1 MDDYNALISAKILDG
16 YEGMI
21 DTVPQP
27 QMLGGKRMR
36 NFVLPASTEYDYP
49 GTLSVGTTDGKY
61 AQTLGGAF
69 FRDFNKGFPMED
81 LAGGASHCEMEGGAY
96 YIGADGKVHSSGQI
110 PIGMPRRVGGRV
122 PKALRDI
129 GKVAVPVAKDL
140 GMTLAKEGIKEGV
153 KSYAKSGG
161 RVPKALRD
169 VGKVAMPI
177 AKDLGMTLAKEGIK
191 EGVKSYA
198 KSGGRRRR
206 KSNILKSVGKVMGS
220 VGRELVPVAKDVF
233 HDVIVPEGKKAL
245 RDYIRA
251 SLKAKP
257 SEASDETA
265 VGKGRKPRMTKK
277 MMMGADPSTYTPQH
291 LLAEGGVLIRN
302 EPGEFHS
309 SVYPPALASYAHSF
323 PKGKDAFGRGR
334 DPAKPKRSNARGAI
348 VKEVMSKYGL
358 SLPEASKFV
367 KEKGLY

>member
-129 GKVAVPVAKDL
+129 GKVAA
-140 GMTLAKEGIKEGV
+140 
-153 KSYAKSGG
+153 
-161 RVPKALRD
+161 
-169 VGKVAMPI
+169 PI
-177 AKDLGMTLAKEGIK
+177 AKDLAMVAAKEGIK

-220 VGRELVPVAKDVF
+220 VGRELAPVARDVF

-245 RDYIRA
+245 RDYIRE

-257 SEASDETA
+257 SEASNETA

>member
-1 MDDYNALISAKILDG
+1 MNDYNSLISAKILDG

-21 DTVPQP
+21 DKVPQAT
-27 QMLGGKRMR
+27 MFGGKRMR

-129 GKVAVPVAKDL
+129 GKVA
-140 GMTLAKEGIKEGV
+140 T
-153 KSYAKSGG
+153 
-161 RVPKALRD
+161 
-169 VGKVAMPI
+169 PI

-220 VGRELVPVAKDVF
+220 VGRELAPVARDVF

-245 RDYIRA
+245 RDYIRE

-257 SEASDETA
+257 SEASNETA
-265 VGKGRKPRMTKK
+265 VGMGRKPRMTKK
-277 MMMGADPSTYTPQH
+277 MMLGADPSTYTPQH